1 MRIVRSEHNIDESS
15 RIKTPLYNCTLYI
28 RSNLTVSSAS
38 EPYYKFV
45 GENSML
51 PFTDLID
58 EEDAAY
64 IREAVTGGC
73 EEPAEVFT
81 VFFNK
86 IEEGWRNVYVR
97 VERCER
103 TENGEPLYLVTIND
117 IVDTVA
123 FMNHLDK
130 CANKYRYYMSIKDE
144 YYFEY
149 YPDTNNYKFYKYVN
163 GKSIMIYSGDYD
175 EYTETQIKKAPEPE
189 VMKEQSDQLTRY
201 LKSRNTSFE
210 MNWRSYGAGS
220 SKDYLYRL
228 IGGVSIYNP
237 DMVTGLITAQGST
250 EDLEYFLTSA
260 GKDSFTGLLNK
271 KAFTEYS
278 IEKIAN
284 NDEGVM
290 WMIIIDIDNFKET
303 NDTFGHTFGDAV
315 IKKTAD
321 TLQMHLGSHGVVGRF
336 GGDEFVA
343 LVHDVPTRDELK
355 LLLKVI
361 ARELM
366 YAFDDKMMLTM
377 SIGVSQYPKDG
388 REFDVLFGKADK
400 SLYIAKEKGKN
411 RHIIYDEKL
420 HGGYSEDSIKYQTV
434 SFMISREKR
443 RGMLVRC
450 ISEMNANGI
459 DAFLEN
465 DNLTQGLLD
474 LFDLGGITIFGDQ
487 GRSVIFR
494 KGAYKSAPEDR
505 AAILNDGKYAEQYD
519 HETVMV
525 ISTVNKLKMI
535 SDLAYSSAMERDIGA
550 SVRCVVKKESKPYI
564 FVDFDVFV
572 NNRKWSDADV
582 EILTVLG
589 CMIGEMLKAG
599 EQLS

>member
-15 RIKTPLYNCTLYI
+15 RIKTPLYDCTLYI
-28 RSNLTVSSAS
+28 RGNLTVSSAS

-64 IREAVTGGC
+64 IREVVGGGC
-73 EEPAEVFT
+73 DDTAEVFT
-81 VFFNK
+81 RFFNR
-86 IEEGWRNVYVR
+86 IDEGWRNVYVR

-123 FMNHLDK
+123 LMKHLDK
-130 CANKYRYYMSIKDE
+130 NVNKYRYYMSIKDE

-163 GKSIMIYSGDYD
+163 GKSIMIYDGDYD
-175 EYTETQIKKAPEPE
+175 EFTDRQVENSPDPK

-201 LKSRNTSFE
+201 LKGRNTSFE
-210 MNWRSYGAGS
+210 MGWRSYGAGS
-220 SKDYLYRL
+220 SNEYLYRL

-237 DMVTGLITAQGST
+237 EMVTGVITAQGSS
-250 EDLEYFLTSA
+250 EDMEYYLTSA

-271 KAFTEYS
+271 KAVTEYAM
-278 IEKIAN
+278 EKIAN
-284 NDEGVM
+284 NGDGIM
-290 WMIIIDIDNFKET
+290 WMIIIDIDDFKET
-303 NDTFGHTFGDAV
+303 NDTFGHAFGDAV

-361 ARELM
+361 AREMM
-366 YAFDDKMMLTM
+366 YAFDDKMTLKM

-411 RHIIYDEKL
+411 RHIIYDEKI
-420 HGGYSEDSIKYQTV
+420 HGGYSENSIKYQSV
-434 SFMISREKR
+434 SYLISREKR

-459 DAFLEN
+459 DAFLKN

-474 LFDLGGITIFGDQ
+474 LFDLGGITIYGDYGQ
-487 GRSVIFR
+487 SVIFR
-494 KGAYKSAPEDR
+494 KGAYKSEPEDR
-505 AAILNDGKYAEQYD
+505 AGIVNDGKYAEQYD

-525 ISTVNKLKMI
+525 ISTINKLKMI

-564 FVDFDVFV
+564 FVDFDVFDT
-572 NNRKWSDADV
+572 NRKWSDADV

>member
-1 MRIVRSEHNIDESS
+1 MKIVRNGDITDNNS
-15 RIKTPLYNCTLYI
+15 RLGAQLYDCTLYI
-28 RSNLTVSSAS
+28 RGNLTVSSAS

-64 IREAVTGGC
+64 IREAVAGGC
-73 EEPAEVFT
+73 EDTAEVFT
-81 VFFNK
+81 RFFNK
-86 IEEGWRNVYVR
+86 IDEGWRNVYVR

-117 IVDTVA
+117 IIDTVA
-123 FMNHLDK
+123 LMKHLDK
-130 CANKYRYYMSIKDE
+130 NVNKYRYYMSIKDE

-163 GKSIMIYSGDYD
+163 GKSIMIYDGDYD
-175 EYTETQIKKAPEPE
+175 EFTDRQVEKSPDPK

-201 LKSRNTSFE
+201 LKGRNTSFE
-210 MNWRSYGAGS
+210 MGWRSYGAGS
-220 SKDYLYRL
+220 SNEYLYRL
-228 IGGVSIYNP
+228 VGGVSIYNP
-237 DMVTGLITAQGST
+237 EMVTGVITAQGSS
-250 EDLEYFLTSA
+250 EDMEYYLTSA

-271 KAFTEYS
+271 KAVTEYA

-284 NDEGVM
+284 NGDGIM
-290 WMIIIDIDNFKET
+290 WMIIIDIDDFKET
-303 NDTFGHTFGDAV
+303 NDTFGHAFGDAV
-315 IKKTAD
+315 IMKTAD

-361 ARELM
+361 AREM
-366 YAFDDKMMLTM
+366 MFAFDDKMTLTM

-420 HGGYSEDSIKYQTV
+420 HGGYSENSIKYQSV
-434 SFMISREKR
+434 SYLISREKR

-474 LFDLGGITIFGDQ
+474 LFDLGGITIYGDY

-494 KGAYKSAPEDR
+494 KGAYKSEPEDR
-505 AAILNDGKYAEQYD
+505 TAIVSDGKYAEQYD
-519 HETVMV
+519 HETVLV
-525 ISTVNKLKMI
+525 ISTINKLKMI

-564 FVDFDVFV
+564 FVDFDVFDT
-572 NNRKWSDADV
+572 NRKWSDADV

-599 EQLS
+599 EVSS